1 MDGED
6 TLGQINNSHIL
17 GAKLTFIA
25 PNAQTPTLRNHEYAI
40 TLVIMVYPQKRS
52 IIKLKT

>member
-40 TLVIMVYPQKRS
+40 TLMIMKSTEKVYYQ
-52 IIKLKT
+52 T